1 MQLFTNIL
9 VGVDLAR
16 YDPFKDDGLNPSVF
30 EPIHWGMQLAKTNS
44 ARLLF
49 FAASNLNDGALSPLG
64 EEDRT
69 YVLGKLFQGGD
80 KVLEYLVQE
89 AQKEGIEAQS
99 KLVPGEG
106 WLEIIHQVLRGKHDL
121 VVVGTRALTNL
132 GHILFGN
139 TSIKLLRRC
148 PCPVLVT
155 KPMTYASGVLGAGVR
170 NGASNGVS
178 PLNILVATNL
188 HPPADQVLNL
198 GVALAKQ
205 MNAQLNVLHVVEY
218 ELQEVCNIGLPDAKQ
233 EDTRR
238 KVREHAQE
246 TLMRELEKTDYKSL
260 GSRVEVHLAGD
271 VILPD
276 VAIKRFIDAHQ
287 IHLLIMGTIGR
298 GGIRG
303 IMIGNTAERLLHEVH
318 ASVLAV
324 KPPDFVCPIEEKP
337 AG

>member
-1 MQLFTNIL
+1 MHIFTNIL
-9 VGVDLAR
+9 AGIDLAR
-16 YDPFKDDGLNPSVF
+16 YNPLDSGGPSPSVL

-49 FAASNLNDGALSPLG
+49 FSASNLSDDALSPLG

-69 YVLGKLFQGGD
+69 YVLGNVLQGGNRI
-80 KVLEYLVQE
+80 LGQLVQQ
-89 AQKEGIEAQS
+89 AQKERIEAES

-106 WLEIIHQVLRGKHDL
+106 WLEIIRQVLRGKHDL
-121 VVVGTRALTNL
+121 VVVGTRDLTKL
-132 GHILFGN
+132 GHKLFGN

-155 KPMTYASGVLGAGVR
+155 KPLTFASGFLGADVRSGVG
-170 NGASNGVS
+170 NGAS

-188 HPPADQVLNL
+188 RPPSDQVLKL

-205 MNAQLNVLHVVEY
+205 MNAHLHILHVVEY
-218 ELQEVCNIGLPDAKQ
+218 ELHEVCNIGLPDAKQ
-233 EDTRR
+233 EEYRR

-246 TLMRELEKTDYKSL
+246 TLKTELEKTDYETL
-260 GSRVEVHLAGD
+260 GPRVEVHLAGD
-271 VILPD
+271 VMLPD
-276 VAIKRFIDAHQ
+276 VAIQRFIEAHH

-318 ASVLAV
+318 CSVLAV
-324 KPPDFVCPIEEKP
+324 KPADFVCPIE
-337 AG
+337 G